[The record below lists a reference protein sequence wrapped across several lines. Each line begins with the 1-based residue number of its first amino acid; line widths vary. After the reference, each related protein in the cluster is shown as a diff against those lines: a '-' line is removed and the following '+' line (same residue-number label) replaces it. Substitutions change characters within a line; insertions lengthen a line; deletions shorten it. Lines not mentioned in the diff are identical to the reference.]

1 MPDALQ
7 DVARAL
13 VIIAVSVTAALGA
26 VEVAHR
32 VIGRLSRRSPLLGE
46 LAARAHRPA
55 QLVVTLLALQF
66 ALRTVT
72 AAGGWRPPLLHG
84 LWLAFIAAGAWLVAA
99 LLIVVEDAALARFR
113 TDVQDNRNARRI
125 HTQVTVVRRVTI
137 AVIAM
142 LALGAM
148 LVTFPAARAAGASVL
163 ASAGVIGVIAGFAAQ
178 SLLGNVIAGL
188 QIAFSDSLRLD
199 DVVVVE
205 KEWGR
210 VEEITLSYVVV
221 HIWDDRRL
229 VLPTSYFTS
238 KPFEN
243 WTRNEA
249 AVLGVVELDVD
260 WSVPM
265 EALRKELSRVL
276 ADTDLWDGRVGVLQ
290 VTDAVGMLVR
300 VRGLVSAADA
310 PTLWD
315 LRCLVRER
323 LVAWLQRH
331 HPGALPRLRAEVEQ
345 RAAAPA
351 GRSAQHQD
359 GGDGWRLGN
368 NARAFGG
375 SADGQERSQT
385 FTGPGDDPSA
395 RGAGS

>member
-1 MPDALQ
+1 VPDALQ

-13 VIIAVSVTAALGA
+13 VITAVSVIAALGA
-26 VEVAHR
+26 VEVVHR
-32 VIGRLSRRSPLLGE
+32 VVGRLSRRSPLLGE
-46 LAARAHRPA
+46 LAARAHRPT
-55 QLVVTLLALQF
+55 QLVAALLAVQF
-66 ALRTVT
+66 ALRAVT
-72 AAGGWRPPLLHG
+72 ATGTWRPPLLHG
-84 LWLAFIAAGAWLVAA
+84 LWLALIAASAWLVAA

-113 TDVQDNRNARRI
+113 TDVQDNRHARRI

-137 AVIAM
+137 AVIAV

-148 LVTFPAARAAGASVL
+148 LVTFPSARAAGASVL
-163 ASAGVIGVIAGFAAQ
+163 ASAGLIGVIAGFAAQ
-178 SLLGNVIAGL
+178 SLLGNVIAGM

-249 AVLGVVELDVD
+249 AVLGTVELDVD

-265 EALRKELSRVL
+265 EPLRKELSRVL
-276 ADTDLWDGRVGVLQ
+276 ADTELWDGRVGVLQ
-290 VTDAVGMLVR
+290 VTDAVGALVR

-310 PTLWD
+310 PSLWD

-323 LVAWLQRH
+323 LVAWLQQQ
-331 HPGALPRLRAEVEQ
+331 HPGALPRLRAEVEE
-345 RAAAPA
+345 RTAAPSSRPTERRD
-351 GRSAQHQD
+351 GD
-359 GGDGWRLGN
+359 GGQRPGED
-368 NARAFGG
+368 ARAFGG
-375 SADGQERSQT
+375 SADGRERSQA
-385 FTGPGDDPSA
+385 FTGPSDDP
-395 RGAGS
+395 R

>member
-1 MPDALQ
+1 MPDSLQ
-7 DVARAL
+7 DAARAL
-13 VIIAVSVTAALGA
+13 VIIAAWVTATLVA
-26 VEVAHR
+26 VEIAHR

-46 LAARAHRPA
+46 LAARAHRPT
-55 QLVVTLLALQF
+55 QLVATLLALQF
-66 ALRTVT
+66 AVRAVT
-72 AAGGWRPPLLHG
+72 ATGEWRPPLLHG
-84 LWLAFIAAGAWLVAA
+84 LWLALIAASAWLVAA

-113 TDVQDNRNARRI
+113 TDVEDNRHARRV

-137 AVIAM
+137 AVIAI

-249 AVLGVVELDVD
+249 AVLGTVELDVD

-265 EALRKELSRVL
+265 EALREELSRVL

-290 VTDAVGMLVR
+290 VTDAVGTLVR

-323 LVAWLQRH
+323 LVAWLQQQ
-331 HPGALPRLRAEVEQ
+331 HPGALPRLRAEVQE
-345 RAAAPA
+345 RPPAPA
-351 GRSAQHQD
+351 EHPD
-359 GGDGWRLGN
+359 GGDGQRLGDD
-368 NARAFGG
+368 ARAFGG

-385 FTGPGDDPSA
+385 FTGPGDDPHA
-395 RGAGS
+395 HG